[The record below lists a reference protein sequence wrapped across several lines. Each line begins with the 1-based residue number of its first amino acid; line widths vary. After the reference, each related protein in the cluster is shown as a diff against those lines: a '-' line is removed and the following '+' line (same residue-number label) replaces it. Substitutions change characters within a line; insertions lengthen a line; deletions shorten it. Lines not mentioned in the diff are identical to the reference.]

1 MKYRISIDKHQFEVR
16 VDNLRSRPI
25 VVTVDGE
32 TFEVWPEGQEV
43 APAVSA
49 PREEPAP
56 APPLPETALRP
67 ETPLPA
73 SAPAAEVAE
82 TAPSLGGA
90 HRVVRAPLPGV
101 IISLAISPGAAVSG
115 GQELCVLEAMKMK
128 NPIRATRAG
137 TVKAVHV
144 TVGQTVKH
152 HDPLLE
158 YSD

>member
-32 TFEVWPEGQEV
+32 TFEVWPEGQEA
-43 APAVSA
+43 APAIAA
-49 PREEPAP
+49 PRETPAP
-56 APPLPETALRP
+56 AATLPETALRP
-67 ETPLPA
+67 EAPLP
-73 SAPAAEVAE
+73 APAAEVTE
-82 TAPSLGGA
+82 TAPAPGA
-90 HRVVRAPLPGV
+90 ALRVVRAPLPGV
-101 IISLAISPGAAVSG
+101 IISLAVAPGAAVSV

-158 YSD
+158 YND

>member
-32 TFEVWPEGQEV
+32 TFEVWPEGQEA
-43 APAVSA
+43 APAAAA
-49 PREEPAP
+49 PEA
-56 APPLPETALRP
+56 APPLPDTALRP
-67 ETPLPA
+67 GAPLPT
-73 SAPAAEVAE
+73 PAAEAAE
-82 TAPSLGGA
+82 TAPASGGA

-101 IISLAISPGAAVSG
+101 IISLTVAPGAAVSV
-115 GQELCVLEAMKMK
+115 GQQLCVLEAMKMK

-158 YSD
+158 YSE

>member
-32 TFEVWPEGQEV
+32 TFEVWPEGQEA
-43 APAVSA
+43 APAIAA
-49 PREEPAP
+49 PRETPEPA
-56 APPLPETALRP
+56 AVLPETALGP
-67 ETPLPA
+67 EAPLP
-73 SAPAAEVAE
+73 APAAEVTE
-82 TAPSLGGA
+82 SAPASGA
-90 HRVVRAPLPGV
+90 AHMVVRAPLPGV
-101 IISLAISPGAAVSG
+101 IISLAVSPGALVSV

-137 TVKAVHV
+137 TVKAVYV
-144 TVGQTVKH
+144 TVDQTVKH
-152 HDPLLE
+152 HDELLE

>member
-1 MKYRISIDKHQFEVR
+1 MKYRISIDKHQFDVR

-32 TFEVWPEGQEV
+32 TFEVWPEGQEA
-43 APAVSA
+43 APAA
-49 PREEPAP
+49 ATQEP
-56 APPLPETALRP
+56 APPLPDTALRP
-67 ETPLPA
+67 GAPLPTA
-73 SAPAAEVAE
+73 AAEVAE
-82 TAPSLGGA
+82 TAPALGGV

-101 IISLAISPGAAVSG
+101 IISLAVGPGAAVSL

-144 TVGQTVKH
+144 AVGQTVKH
-152 HDPLLE
+152 HDLLLE